1 MQAISS
7 IDQQVIATVFRELD
21 AAGEAFRLLVLPD
34 HATPVRCRTHTR
46 TPVPYLLYD
55 STRTEQHARQQYNEA
70 QAQYGRYFPT
80 GSAHIFY
87 RNKKNELSSP
97 FFYLYFLLSSVL
109 IFVLEISGVLG
120 R

>member
-1 MQAISS
+1 MA
-7 IDQQVIATVFRELD
+7 DTFPRE
-21 AAGEAFRLLVLPD
+21 
-34 HATPVRCRTHTR
+34 
-46 TPVPYLLYD
+46 
-55 STRTEQHARQQYNEA
+55 ARYW
-70 QAQYGRYFPT
+70 
-80 GSAHIFY
+80 HIFY